1 MAERIMSCLAKETG
15 GTSYKAFKYGLDHTD
30 KPTVDYDENGII
42 WKAYGE
48 TQHLTKYR
56 SLRDRALELQENHE
70 YILTYFLDGS
80 RRVYKVDDIAYNL
93 GGNRTGIYPAIAGQI
108 GVACTHR
115 VNRRL
120 SLAHIDQE
128 IVIALP
134 DMADKDGRNGYF
146 NALARKINS
155 LPVLTNAGVE
165 ISDILKYMTDKDTE
179 KFSDKGVARI
189 QERMMQ
195 KEIDMVARLV
205 RNGEINQDNYL
216 VKDGSLEYRPSSEE
230 KRDEKALMKFK
241 QNYNWVI
248 GVSKS
253 FNPDIC
259 LDVDGHA
266 NPRFIADLPYLHR
279 TPVSKYINPKWF
291 GDYLEFAVWYIRI
304 RPKERT
310 RTAFNG
316 IVKVEKILV
325 KEKEVAHGM
334 DSDDVDTISA
344 SIINE
349 RVPVCYG
356 SDLRWANHLY
366 PIYLTESLLKSKY
379 LSTDAF
385 LHLF

>member
-1 MAERIMSCLAKETG
+1 MSCLAKETG
-15 GTSYKAFKYGLDHTD
+15 GTSYKAFKYGLDHAD
-30 KPTVDYDENGII
+30 RPTVDYDENGII

-48 TQHLTKYR
+48 TRHLTSYL
-56 SLRDRALELQENHE
+56 SLKDRAFELQKNKEF
-70 YILTYFLDGS
+70 ILTFFLDGS

-115 VNRRL
+115 VDKRMQLFNL
-120 SLAHIDQE
+120 DQE

-146 NALARKINS
+146 KALAMKINK
-155 LPVLTNAGVE
+155 LPVLSNAHVE
-165 ISDILKYMTDKDTE
+165 IADVLKYKTDKDTE
-179 KFSDKGVARI
+179 KYSDKGVACI
-189 QERMMQ
+189 QEYMIE
-195 KEIDMVARLV
+195 KEKNMVASLV
-205 RNGEINQDNYL
+205 RKNKLNQDNYL
-216 VKDGSLEYRPSSEE
+216 VKDGSLEYRPSSTE
-230 KRDEKALMKFK
+230 KQNPKELMKFK

-259 LDVDGHA
+259 KDINGHS
-266 NPRFIADLPYLHR
+266 NPKFIADLPYLHR

-291 GDYLEFAVWYIRI
+291 GDTEFAVWYIRI
-304 RPKERT
+304 RPKEYT
-310 RTAFNG
+310 RTAFDG

-325 KEKEVAHGM
+325 KEKEINHGM

-349 RVPVCYG
+349 RIPVCYG

-366 PIYLTESLLKSKY
+366 PIYLTESLLKAKY
-379 LSTDAF
+379 LSADAF

>member
-1 MAERIMSCLAKETG
+1 MAERIMSRLAKETG
-15 GTSYKAFKYGLDHTD
+15 GTSYKAFKYGLDHD
-30 KPTVDYDENGII
+30 DRPSVDYDENNIV

-48 TQHLTKYR
+48 TNHLTTYCPLK
-56 SLRDRALELQENHE
+56 DRAMELQKNNE
-70 YILTYFLDGS
+70 YILSYFLDGS

-115 VNRRL
+115 VDRRL
-120 SLAHIDQE
+120 TPTYIDQE
-128 IVIALP
+128 IIIALP

-146 NALARKINS
+146 NALTRKINS
-155 LPVLTNAGVE
+155 LPVLINAGIHISE
-165 ISDILKYMTDKDTE
+165 IVKYKTAKDKE
-179 KFSDKGVARI
+179 KFSDKGVACI
-189 QERMMQ
+189 QERMME
-195 KEIDMVARLV
+195 KEKAMVARLV
-205 RNGEINQDNYL
+205 REGKLNQDNYL
-216 VKDGSLEYRPSSEE
+216 VKDGSLEYRPTTTDKHDPKE
-230 KRDEKALMKFK
+230 LMKFK
-241 QNYNWVI
+241 QTYNWVI

-259 LDVDGHA
+259 LDADGHA
-266 NPRFIADLPYLHR
+266 NPRFIAELPYLHR

-291 GDYLEFAVWYIRI
+291 GEIEFAVWYIRI

-310 RTAFNG
+310 RTAFDG

-325 KEKEVAHGM
+325 KEKEVNHGM
-334 DSDDVDTISA
+334 DTDDVDTISA

-379 LSTDAF
+379 LSADAF

>member
-1 MAERIMSCLAKETG
+1 MADRIMSCLANETG
-15 GTSYKAFKYGLDHTD
+15 GTSYKAFKYALDHTSR
-30 KPTVDYDENGII
+30 PTVDYDENGII

-48 TQHLTKYR
+48 TQHLKTYR
-56 SLRDRALELQENHE
+56 PLENRALELQENHE

-93 GGNRTGIYPAIAGQI
+93 GNNRTGIYPVIAGQI

-115 VNRRL
+115 TNRRL
-120 SLAHIDQE
+120 SLAHINQE

-146 NALARKINS
+146 NALARKINK
-155 LPVLTNAGVE
+155 LPVLTNAKVQ
-165 ISDILKYMTDKDTE
+165 IADVIKYATNKDAE

-195 KEIDMVARLV
+195 NEIEMVADLV

-216 VKDGSLEYRPSSEE
+216 VKDGSLEYRPSPDE
-230 KRDEKALMKFK
+230 KRDTKQLMKFK
-241 QNYNWVI
+241 QNYNWVV

-259 LDVDGHA
+259 LDINGHA

-279 TPVSKYINPKWF
+279 TPASKYVNPNWF
-291 GDYLEFAVWYIRI
+291 GDNLEFAVWYIRI
-304 RPKERT
+304 RPKEQT
-310 RTAFNG
+310 RTAFDG

-325 KEKEVAHGM
+325 KEKEVVHGM
-334 DSDDVDTISA
+334 DTDDVDTISA

-379 LSTDAF
+379 LSADAF